1 MTTITHDRLSLS
13 TGRGLIAS
21 LLATT
26 DSLPLTVIRIALAI
40 VIFPHG
46 AQKLFGWFG
55 GHGLDGTL
63 GFFTSLGV
71 PAALGILGIL
81 AESAGAVALVA
92 GFATRLSALGIGLT
106 VGMGALLVHAKNGFF
121 MNWSGTQAGE
131 GFEFHI
137 LIVAAAIALVI
148 GGAGRW
154 SADRAITSR

>member
-1 MTTITHDRLSLS
+1 MTTQAHDPIYVPSSRLLVP
-13 TGRGLIAS
+13 A
-21 LLATT
+21 LATT
-26 DSLPLTVIRIALAI
+26 DSSPLAILRIALGL

-55 GHGLDGTL
+55 GYGLEGTL
-63 GFFTSLGV
+63 GFFASLGIPTV
-71 PAALGILGIL
+71 LGILGIL
-81 AESAGAVALVA
+81 AETAGAVALVA
-92 GFATRLSALGIGLT
+92 GFMTRLSAFGIGLT

-137 LIVAAAIALVI
+137 LIVAIAVALVI

-154 SADRAITSR
+154 SIDRALSRR